1 MLRDLSDLNVR
12 SENNCGSPNEGASG
26 EEALQE
32 VRLRPHHLLC
42 LQNFRGRGYSPEFVQ
57 RMTEISGRTGFL
69 HCFKSGK
76 NDLRD
81 VGSGCGKG
89 RGVTRGQA
97 LCHTAVTECLSPCHT
112 PCHTAPS
119 SHPSPSSSAPASIR
133 LVWGCDDL
141 CRSCPNYVDGRC
153 RSDKPERFDELVL
166 DYAGLAAGHVFTEGP
181 ASKGMPRMSSE
192 LLEACCPDC
201 EWLSLCREICSGRA

>member
-12 SENNCGSPNEGASG
+12 SENNCGSPNEGAVG

-69 HCFKSGK
+69 PFFDRGKDESGEGSKSGE
-76 NDLRD
+76 
-81 VGSGCGKG
+81 SGEGEPRGKKTG
-89 RGVTRGQA
+89 ARETGISETGISE
-97 LCHTAVTECLSPCHT
+97 T
-112 PCHTAPS
+112 
-119 SHPSPSSSAPASIR
+119 SIR
-133 LVWGCDDL
+133 LVRGCDDL
-141 CRSCPNYVDGRC
+141 CCSCPNCVDGRC